1 VNWCTSWLRTGRA
14 NALTQSVHNVTLRT
28 AWQMVAGIED
38 IAVLRGIREG
48 VRQGISQM
56 SCAASTVHWID
67 AARQRTYQ

>member
-1 VNWCTSWLRTGRA
+1 
-14 NALTQSVHNVTLRT
+14 
-28 AWQMVAGIED
+28 MVAGIED